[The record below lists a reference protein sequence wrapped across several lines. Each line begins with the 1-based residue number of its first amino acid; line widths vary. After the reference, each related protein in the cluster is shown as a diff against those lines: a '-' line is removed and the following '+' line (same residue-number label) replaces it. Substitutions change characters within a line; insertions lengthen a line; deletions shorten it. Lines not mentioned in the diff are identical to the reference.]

1 MKGDSAAVF
10 YFQAH
15 EKSKETFHNDWVVS
29 GDLFSRDEA
38 GYFYYAGRADDLL
51 KVGGIFVSPVEVEG
65 ALMRHARVLEAAVIG
80 YEDEERLVKAMAYVV
95 VKDGAADEGL
105 AAELIAHCKRELV
118 AYKAPRRIEFVGAL
132 PRSDRGKI
140 LRRELGK

>member
-1 MKGDSAAVF
+1 LLIHHGHYLGVLPG
-10 YFQAH
+10 
-15 EKSKETFHNDWVVS
+15 S
-29 GDLFSRDEA
+29 GDLFRCDEE

-51 KVGGIFVSPVEVEG
+51 KVGGIFVSPIEVEG
-65 ALMRHARVLEAAVIG
+65 VLLRHPAVLEVAVIG

-95 VKDGAADEGL
+95 PRQGSGDAALSESI
-105 AAELIAHCKRELV
+105 IAHCKRELA
-118 AYKAPRRIEFVGAL
+118 AYKAPRKIEFVTAL